1 MIAAIEILRPL
12 NGLMAVAA
20 FVVGAALSGFPL
32 APVPLQL
39 LVGALVIFLHSGG
52 GMVLNDYFDWEID
65 RINRPYRVIPSGRM
79 TLSESVNYAAALF
92 GVSLALS
99 AAVLPLPMTALII
112 FNAAVSLVY
121 SWKLKK
127 TVLGHIAVSWLTAS
141 VFALAALMTGGVTYI
156 GTVLFA
162 LVFFAS
168 MAREIAKG
176 VEDYKGD
183 KAAGA
188 RTLAVSMG
196 MDVAGW
202 LSMAFL
208 FLTATIAPLPYV
220 FKYVGTG
227 YALVATVAV
236 ALLAYAAYQMYKM
249 KPAEAQKAIKW
260 AMGMAI
266 LALVL
271 GMLF

>member
-1 MIAAIEILRPL
+1 MIAAIEILRPI

-39 LVGALVIFLHSGG
+39 LVGAFVIFLQSGG

-79 TLSESVNYAAALF
+79 TLDESVNYAAALF

-99 AAVLPLPMTALII
+99 FAVLPILMTALVV
-112 FNAAVSLVY
+112 FNAALSLVY

-127 TVLGHIAVSWLTAS
+127 TILGHIAVSWLTAS
-141 VFALAALMTGGVTYI
+141 VFVLAALMTGDVTYI
-156 GTVLFA
+156 GAVLFA

-176 VEDYKGD
+176 IEDYKGD

-188 RTLAVSMG
+188 RTLAVSVG

-202 LSMAFL
+202 LAVAFL
-208 FLTATIAPLPYV
+208 FLTATIAPLPFV

-227 YALVATVAV
+227 YALVAAVAV
-236 ALLAYAAYQMYKM
+236 ALLAYAAYQIYNL

-260 AMGMAI
+260 AMGLAV
-266 LALVL
+266 LALIL